1 VIWGSGDLVIGKIK
15 KGIGWDDSAK
25 SFRSWDEA
33 MRWMGPLYHRGHRGT
48 LRNPK
53 NR

>member
-1 VIWGSGDLVIGKIK
+1 VRANYRVIWGSGDLVIGKIK

-33 MRWMGPLYHRGHRGT
+33 MRWMGPLYHKVTEEH
-48 LRNPK
+48 
-53 NR
+53 